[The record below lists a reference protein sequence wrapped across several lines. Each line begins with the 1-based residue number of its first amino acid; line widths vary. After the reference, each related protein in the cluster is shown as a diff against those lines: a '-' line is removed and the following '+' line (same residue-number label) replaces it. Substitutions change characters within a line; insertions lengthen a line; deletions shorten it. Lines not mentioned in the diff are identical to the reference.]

1 MPPGSDRPRA
11 NRVGRAM
18 TDGDGDIRIERRG
31 RLGLVTLDRQPALNA
46 LTHDMVLRMR
56 AALDDFAVDPAVVV
70 VAVTAAP
77 GRAFCAGG
85 DIRQV
90 YEMGRAGDP
99 SRNLF
104 FRDEYRLNAL
114 IERYPKPYV
123 ALVDGVCMGGGVGL
137 SAHGPHRVATERLVF
152 AMPEVA
158 IGFFPDVGGT
168 YILSHMPSELG
179 LYLGL
184 TGMSIRLADAH
195 FAGFVTDAVAP
206 ESIAAII
213 DRLAETGD
221 VEVAL
226 AGRTVPIGPAP
237 LAPRLAVIERAFS
250 AREVGEILLRLDTE
264 AGEHAAFAAET
275 AATIRSRSPT
285 SLELTFHALRRARTM
300 SFADCM
306 VMEYRLLCRI
316 LEGHDFY
323 EGVRAAI
330 VDKDRRPRWQP
341 AELDE
346 LEVLDIDA
354 HFRPPAGGDI
364 VLD

>member
-1 MPPGSDRPRA
+1 
-11 NRVGRAM
+11 M
-18 TDGDGDIRIERRG
+18 TDGDIRIERHG
-31 RLGLVTLDRQPALNA
+31 RLGLVTLDRQPAMNA
-46 LTHDMVLRMR
+46 LTHAMVRRLR
-56 AALDDFAVDPAVVV
+56 AALDAFAADPAVAV

-114 IERYPKPYV
+114 IERFPKPYV
-123 ALVDGVCMGGGVGL
+123 ALVNGICMGGGVGL

-168 YILSHMPSELG
+168 YVLSHMPSELG

-184 TGMSIRLADAH
+184 TGTSIRLADAH
-195 FAGFVTDAVAP
+195 LAGFVTDAVAP
-206 ESIAAII
+206 EALPAIL
-213 DRLAETGD
+213 DTLAETGNVD
-221 VEVAL
+221 AAL
-226 AGRTVPIGPAP
+226 AGRTVAVGPAP
-237 LAPRLAVIERAFS
+237 LADRREMIERAFS
-250 AREVGEILLRLDTE
+250 AGGVGEILDRLETE
-264 AGEHAAFAAET
+264 RGEHAAFAAET
-275 AATIRSRSPT
+275 AATLRSRSPT
-285 SLELTFHALRRARTM
+285 SLELTFQALRRARHLD
-300 SFADCM
+300 FAACM

-330 VDKDRRPRWQP
+330 VDKDRRPRWRP
-341 AELDE
+341 ADLAA
-346 LEVLDIDA
+346 VAAADIEA
-354 HFRPPAGGDI
+354 HFRPPTGGDI

>member
-1 MPPGSDRPRA
+1 
-11 NRVGRAM
+11 M
-18 TDGDGDIRIERRG
+18 TDDDGDIRIERRG

-56 AALDDFAVDPAVVV
+56 AALDAFAVDPAVAV

-114 IERYPKPYV
+114 IEGYPKPYV

-168 YILSHMPSELG
+168 YLLSRMPSELG

-184 TGMSIRLADAH
+184 TGTSIRLADAH
-195 FAGFVTDAVAP
+195 LAGFVTEAVAP
-206 ESIAAII
+206 EAIPAI
-213 DRLAETGD
+213 VDALAETGD
-221 VEVAL
+221 VGAAL
-226 AGRTVPIGPAP
+226 SGRTVPVGPAP
-237 LAPRLAVIERAFS
+237 LAGRLTMIEKAFS
-250 AREVGEILLRLDTE
+250 GRAVGEILARLDVE

-275 AATIRSRSPT
+275 AAAIRSRSPT
-285 SLELTFHALRRARTM
+285 SLALTLHALRRARRM
-300 SFADCM
+300 SFAECM
-306 VMEYRLLCRI
+306 VMEYRLLCHI

-330 VDKDRRPRWQP
+330 VDKDRRPRWRP
-341 AELDE
+341 AELTE
-346 LEVLDIDA
+346 LEIGDIEA

>member
-1 MPPGSDRPRA
+1 
-11 NRVGRAM
+11 M
-18 TDGDGDIRIERRG
+18 TDDDGDIRIERRG
-31 RLGLVTLDRQPALNA
+31 RIGLVTLDRQPAMNA
-46 LTHDMVLRMR
+46 LTHPMVLAMR
-56 AALDDFAVDPAVVV
+56 AALDAWADDPSVEA

-77 GRAFCAGG
+77 GRAFSAGG

-99 SRNLF
+99 RRNLF

-123 ALVDGVCMGGGVGL
+123 ALVDGVCMGGGVGI

-152 AMPEVA
+152 AMPEVG

-168 YILSHMPSELG
+168 YLLSHMPSELG

-184 TGMSIRLADAH
+184 TGTSIRLADAH
-195 FAGFVTDAVAP
+195 LAGFVTDAVAA
-206 ESIAAII
+206 EAIPAI
-213 DRLAETGD
+213 VDRLAETGSVD
-221 VEVAL
+221 ASLE
-226 AGRTVPIGPAP
+226 GRAVPVGPAP
-237 LAPRLAVIERAFS
+237 LAPRLAMIGRAFS
-250 AREVGEILLRLDTE
+250 AREVGEILRRLDAE
-264 AGEHAAFAAET
+264 RGEHAAFAAET
-275 AATIRSRSPT
+275 AAMIRSRSPT

-300 SFADCM
+300 SFSECM

-341 AELDE
+341 AD
-346 LEVLDIDA
+346 LEDLEIIDIDA
-354 HFRPPAGGDI
+354 HFQPPAGGDI